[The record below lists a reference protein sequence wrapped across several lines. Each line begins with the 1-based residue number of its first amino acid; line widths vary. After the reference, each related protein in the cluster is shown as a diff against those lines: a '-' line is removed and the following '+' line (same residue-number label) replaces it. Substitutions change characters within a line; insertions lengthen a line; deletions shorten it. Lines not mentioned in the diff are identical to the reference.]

1 MAGVKLDRR
10 KDKFNALAEI
20 NMVPF
25 IDVVLVLLI
34 IFMVMSP
41 LLVKMQERDIQ
52 VNLPV
57 DSLNATLSTIDDL
70 IAVNVRRN
78 GSYVVR
84 GNQVTVEEMTRIVTE
99 GVALNKDKKV
109 LIRGDQEALHGYVA
123 RAVAICR
130 AAGIKEAN
138 IGYQVPQ

>member
-1 MAGVKLDRR
+1 MAGVNLQAKG
-10 KDKFNALAEI
+10 KFHTLAEI

-41 LLVKMQERDIQ
+41 MLVKMQERDIQ
-52 VNLPV
+52 VSLPV
-57 DSLNATLSTIDDL
+57 DSRNTALSTMDDL

-78 GSYVVR
+78 GAYVVR
-84 GNQVTVEEMTRIVTE
+84 GKQVTVEEMTQIVKDS
-99 GVALNKDKKV
+99 VAQNKDKKV

-123 RAVAICR
+123 KAVAICR
-130 AAGIKEAN
+130 SAGIKEAN
-138 IGYQVPQ
+138 IGYQAP

>member
-1 MAGVKLDRR
+1 MAGVNLQAKG
-10 KDKFNALAEI
+10 KFHTLAEI

-41 LLVKMQERDIQ
+41 MLVKMQERDIQ
-52 VNLPV
+52 VSLPV
-57 DSLNATLSTIDDL
+57 DSRNTALSTMDDL

-78 GSYVVR
+78 GAYVVR
-84 GNQVTVEEMTRIVTE
+84 GKQVTVEEMTQIVKDS
-99 GVALNKDKKV
+99 VAQNKDKKV

-123 RAVAICR
+123 KAVAICR
-130 AAGIKEAN
+130 LAGIKEAN
-138 IGYQVPQ
+138 IGYQAP